1 MTSLPRH
8 RRVVDGLTASVEART
23 LSTLARHTPPW
34 VSPDMLT
41 VIGLLGAAVT
51 CAGYC
56 LTHVH
61 PGYLWLASVG
71 LAVNWLGDSM
81 DGTLARHRHIE
92 RPRYG
97 FFVDHTVDA
106 LSVTLVLL
114 GFGLSPFVRF
124 EIACLLLIAYLLL
137 EVATTARMVV
147 DGVFRIS
154 FGKLGPTEGRIL
166 LVLINSAL
174 FFGGNPTISLTFAS
188 TTLADLVS
196 VFFTVWLCVSFGA
209 TVVQQGRRL
218 SASTD

>member
-1 MTSLPRH
+1 M
-8 RRVVDGLTASVEART
+8 
-23 LSTLARHTPPW
+23 
-34 VSPDMLT
+34 
-41 VIGLLGAAVT
+41 T

-56 LTHVH
+56 LTLVH

-154 FGKLGPTEGRIL
+154 FGKLGPTEGRII
-166 LVLINSAL
+166 LVFMNSAL
-174 FFGGNPTISLTFAS
+174 FFGGNPTISLPFAS
-188 TTLADLVS
+188 TTVADLVS
-196 VFFTVWLCVSFGA
+196 VFFAAWLCVSFGA
-209 TVVQQGRRL
+209 TVVRQGRRL
-218 SASTD
+218 SANPDRDASPAAAPQTSRSETR